1 MIQRLMLCFCLS
13 VLLGEFIFA
22 APTADRPNI
31 LLIVADDLGY
41 ADLGVY
47 GGDIKTPAIDNVQL
61 RSQKNTHLKMGA
73 KRNSLAKEINKW
85 ACSIREAS
93 VSKPVFR

>member
-1 MIQRLMLCFCLS
+1 MYFEAEQFEFEFVKELKPLGNDS
-13 VLLGEFIFA
+13 VQF
-22 APTADRPNI
+22 
-31 LLIVADDLGY
+31 
-41 ADLGVY
+41 
-47 GGDIKTPAIDNVQL
+47 

-73 KRNSLAKEINKW
+73 NKNNPLGKRINEW

>member
-1 MIQRLMLCFCLS
+1 MYFGAEQFEFEFMKELKPLGNDS
-13 VLLGEFIFA
+13 VQF
-22 APTADRPNI
+22 
-31 LLIVADDLGY
+31 
-41 ADLGVY
+41 
-47 GGDIKTPAIDNVQL
+47 
-61 RSQKNTHLKMGA
+61 RSQKNTHSKMGA

>member
-1 MIQRLMLCFCLS
+1 MYVAEQF
-13 VLLGEFIFA
+13 EFEFVKE
-22 APTADRPNI
+22 
-31 LLIVADDLGY
+31 L
-41 ADLGVY
+41 
-47 GGDIKTPAIDNVQL
+47 KTPANDNVQL

-73 KRNSLAKEINKW
+73 KGNSLAKEINKW

>member
-1 MIQRLMLCFCLS
+1 MYFEAEQFEFEFVKELKPLGNDS
-13 VLLGEFIFA
+13 VQF
-22 APTADRPNI
+22 
-31 LLIVADDLGY
+31 
-41 ADLGVY
+41 
-47 GGDIKTPAIDNVQL
+47 

-93 VSKPVFR
+93 VSKPVVR

>member
-1 MIQRLMLCFCLS
+1 MYFEAEQFEFEFVKEIKPLGNDS
-13 VLLGEFIFA
+13 VQF
-22 APTADRPNI
+22 
-31 LLIVADDLGY
+31 
-41 ADLGVY
+41 
-47 GGDIKTPAIDNVQL
+47 

>member
-1 MIQRLMLCFCLS
+1 MYFEAEQFEFEFVKEIKP
-13 VLLGEFIFA
+13 LGN
-22 APTADRPNI
+22 DS
-31 LLIVADDLGY
+31 
-41 ADLGVY
+41 
-47 GGDIKTPAIDNVQL
+47 VQL

-73 KRNSLAKEINKW
+73 KRNSLAKEISKW

>member
-1 MIQRLMLCFCLS
+1 MYFEAEQFEFEFVKELKPLGNDS
-13 VLLGEFIFA
+13 VQF
-22 APTADRPNI
+22 
-31 LLIVADDLGY
+31 
-41 ADLGVY
+41 
-47 GGDIKTPAIDNVQL
+47 